1 MSSLTEKQAAAT
13 EPAHT
18 IFVGASAGTGKTH
31 VLTSRVL
38 RMMVT
43 GTSPDHIL
51 CLTYTK
57 AAAAVMANRIYDI
70 LGGWALAPENQLAS
84 KINALTGEKPDAAMM
99 AHARTLFATVLD
111 IPGGLKIQTIH
122 SFCQS
127 LLTRFPLEARLAPHF
142 KVMDE
147 RTSAT
152 LLKEASDAVMDGAGE
167 AGRDILFN
175 AFNHIAG
182 QTNED
187 GFQEVLRA
195 FLMKRGE
202 ILAQLGE
209 FGGPDGLIKATY
221 ESLGVDRGETRESIL
236 RGVFSGDHFHE
247 PTARN
252 LRDVLLAGSKSEIGH
267 GENLERF
274 FESGH
279 DPELTFQNYK
289 TVLFTLAGEPRKTIF
304 VKATIEHHPDL
315 VGFFEK
321 EQKRLAA
328 IINHLAMQRVAENTA
343 SLIQLGTTILYLYQ
357 QEKARFGFLD
367 YDDLILKTRD
377 LLAREGITPWILYKL
392 DGGIDHILVD
402 EAQDTNKVQWGMV
415 EALAEEFT
423 SGLGTKGE
431 AVRTVFAVGDPKQS
445 IYRFQGAEPGEF
457 RAAQKRIGVRVSEAG
472 LTFKFQTLS
481 KSFRSTRVVLDVVD
495 SVFSLE
501 ATRDGMR
508 EEGEEIKH
516 QAHRIGMAGLVEVWP
531 PETPPEAGEKPEGWQ
546 LPFEQKFSPKPEAIL
561 AAKIAAHIHDLVRLG
576 EVLKARARAIRYGDI
591 MVLVQRRGPFMDHL
605 IRELKGLDVPV
616 AGSDRMVLSEQL
628 VVHDLLALGDFSLL
642 PEDDFTLAVVLKS
655 PLLNFDDD
663 DLMDLAIDRK
673 GSLWQALQE
682 KAKTRD
688 RYQTGLNFLKKVLNF
703 ADFVTPFSFYSKI
716 LGPLNGRKHFIR
728 RLGTEVGDPLDE
740 FISLAQEYQKNNT
753 PSLQGFLKWFE
764 ASETQ
769 IKRDMERGV
778 NEVRIMTVHGAK
790 GLEAPIVYLPDTHR
804 TLRKRTDTLLTLPS
818 GLSVWS
824 GKTEF
829 EKGQVEAA
837 REALMKE
844 EKAELNRLLYV
855 ALTRAEDRLYVSGWR
870 GLKAAKDLTW
880 YDAILEAVSSNPAV
894 KEIKDGAGTRLRLE
908 PEQALPAKPDDEEL
922 LKVLGEVE
930 LPAWVHKRVERQEA
944 GFEALQPSKAEGG
957 LCVTPG
963 EFKEGKDRAIRRGTI
978 IHKLLEILPE
988 VAPGKRA
995 GLMAR
1000 YLKNPAHQLDPKE
1013 QKDIKAKV
1021 MAVLDDPDFKEIFAP
1036 GSRAEVSIA
1045 GLVEGRL
1052 ASGQVDRV
1060 AVTDKEVLIVDY
1072 KSNRSV
1078 PMNISKA
1085 PPAYIRQLQL
1095 YAKLLGAVYKGKKVR
1110 AALLWT
1116 ETGTLME
1123 VPDENLKG

>member
-1 MSSLTEKQAAAT
+1 MSSLTQGQAAAT
-13 EPAHT
+13 EPEHT
-18 IFVGASAGTGKTH
+18 VFVGASAGTGKTH

-43 GTSPDHIL
+43 GTRPDHIL

-70 LGGWALAPENQLAS
+70 LGEWALAPENQLAA
-84 KINALTGEKPDAAMM
+84 KINDLTGEKPDTAMM

-147 RTSAT
+147 RTSAA
-152 LLKEASDAVMDGAGE
+152 LLKEASDAVMDGALE
-167 AGRDILFN
+167 KGREVLFD

-187 GFQEVLRA
+187 GFQEVLHA

-202 ILAQLGE
+202 ILAQLNE
-209 FGGPDGLIKATY
+209 YGGPDGLIKATY
-221 ESLGVDRGETRESIL
+221 ESLGVDIGETREEVLSAA
-236 RGVFSGDHFHE
+236 FSGDHFQE
-247 PTARN
+247 QTAQN
-252 LRDVLLAGSKSEIGH
+252 LSDVLLAGSKSEVGH
-267 GENLERF
+267 GENLEKF
-274 FESGH
+274 FENRGN
-279 DPELTFQNYK
+279 PELAFQNYK
-289 TVLFTLAGEPRKTIF
+289 TVFFTLGGDPRKTIF
-304 VKATIEHHPDL
+304 VNATKESHPDL
-315 VGFFEK
+315 VAFFEG
-321 EQKRLAA
+321 EQKRLAD
-328 IINHLAMQRVAENTA
+328 IIDHLAMQRVAKNTA
-343 SLIQLGTTILYLYQ
+343 SLIRLGTTILYLYQ
-357 QEKARFGFLD
+357 QEKARFGYLD

-415 EALAEEFT
+415 EALAQEFFA
-423 SGLGTKGE
+423 GLGTSGE
-431 AVRTVFAVGDPKQS
+431 AIRTVFAVGDPKQS

-457 RAAQKRIGVRVSEAG
+457 HAAQKRIEARVREAG
-472 LTFKFQTLS
+472 LTFKFQDLS

-508 EEGEEIKH
+508 REDEEIKH
-516 QAHRIGMAGLVEVWP
+516 QAHRIGMAGLVEIWP
-531 PETPPEAGEKPEGWQ
+531 PETPPEKEEKPEGWQ
-546 LPFEQKFSPKPEAIL
+546 LPFEQKFSPKPEATL
-561 AAKIAAHIHDLVRLG
+561 AAKIANHIHDLVSLG
-576 EVLKARARAIRYGDI
+576 EKLKARDRAIRYGDI

-616 AGSDRMVLSEQL
+616 AGSDRMALSEQL
-628 VVHDLLALGDFSLL
+628 VVHDLLALGRFALL
-642 PEDDFTLAVVLKS
+642 PDDDFTLAVVLKS

-663 DLMDLAIDRK
+663 DLMDLAIGRA

-682 KAKTRD
+682 KVKNQD
-688 RYQTGLNFLKKVLNF
+688 RYQTGLNFLKKVLSF

-716 LGPLNGRKHFIR
+716 LGPLNGRALFIR

-740 FISLAQEYQKNNT
+740 FISLAQEFQKNNT

-778 NEVRIMTVHGAK
+778 NEVRIMTIHGAK

-804 TLRKRTDTLLTLPS
+804 TLRKRTDTLLKLPS

-837 REALMKE
+837 RETLMKE

-870 GLKAAKDLTW
+870 GLKAPKDPTW
-880 YDAILEAVSSNPAV
+880 YDAIFEAVSTNPAV
-894 KEIKDGAGTRLRLE
+894 QEIKDGTGTRLRLE
-908 PEQALPAKPDDEEL
+908 PEQVGPAKPDDEDL
-922 LKVLGEVE
+922 MKVLGEVE
-930 LPAWVHKRVERQEA
+930 LPAWVQNPVLKQEP
-944 GFEALQPSKAEGG
+944 GFEALQPSRAEGG

-963 EFKEGKDRAIRRGTI
+963 EFSEGKDRAIRRGTI
-978 IHKLLEILPE
+978 IHKLLEILPD
-988 VAPGKRA
+988 VAPEKRA
-995 GLMAR
+995 GLMTR
-1000 YLKNPAHQLDPKE
+1000 YLKNPSHKLSKDE
-1013 QKDIKAKV
+1013 QEDILTKV
-1021 MAVLDDPDFKEIFAP
+1021 QAVLNDRHFKPIFAS

-1045 GLVEGRL
+1045 GMVEGRL

-1060 AVTDKEVLIVDY
+1060 AVTDEEVLIIDY
-1072 KSNRSV
+1072 KSNRGV
-1078 PMNISKA
+1078 PENISGA
-1085 PPAYIRQLQL
+1085 PPAYIKQLRL
-1095 YAKLLGAVYKGKKVR
+1095 YAKLLGEVYQGKKIR

-1116 ETGTLME
+1116 ETGSLME
-1123 VPDENLKG
+1123 VPNENLK